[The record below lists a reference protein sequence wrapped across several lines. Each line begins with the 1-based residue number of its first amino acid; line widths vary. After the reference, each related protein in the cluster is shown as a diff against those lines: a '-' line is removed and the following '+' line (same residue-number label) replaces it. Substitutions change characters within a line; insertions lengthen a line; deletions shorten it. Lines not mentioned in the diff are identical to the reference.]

1 MKFNNVEQKFTN
13 KLMIGEPFIN
23 LAKQDKIIEEAMRM
37 FLIVQQ
43 QEQFKILVDHRVQ
56 LEHYLHT
63 DVVGKCKEIL
73 VKMYMKIDQINK
85 DDNINN
91 NQAPQKKQY
100 IFSNNHNNENR
111 QEIIKMPKEEKASKA
126 LTDQLRKG
134 IMSTCSETY
143 QKITKH

>member
-63 DVVGKCKEIL
+63 DVVDKCKEAL
-73 VKMYMKIDQINK
+73 VKIYMKMDQINK

-111 QEIIKMPKEEKASKA
+111 QEIIKMPKEEEASKA

-143 QKITKH
+143 QKITKN